1 VVNEPADDQRI
12 SERDDDLH
20 LAPDGHVDDVAV
32 VVGWLRSDKARDY
45 GIALLASVAA
55 FGVVVLLT
63 RILPFEPF
71 LLFVVPVVLTARYV
85 GRGPTALTVVLSV
98 VAIEV
103 TLVWNG
109 HPAHTHAGVWLHA
122 GIFAIVAYAIDS
134 STNALHRARQDAER
148 ASERLVDVN
157 MELEQQ
163 MEEVQV
169 LSEDLHDT
177 NQSLADARDAAEA
190 ASRAREEMLAIVAH
204 DLRNPLNVVMI
215 ARGLLA
221 ETDQPGERRDQL
233 LAVMR
238 RAIQRMNRLVE
249 DLLEVVRQESGKMTL
264 VLEAVSV
271 ADILEQTGEMCQATA
286 MERNIFLRIN
296 EAPSGLLVTADEE
309 RILQVMSNL
318 VDNALKFA
326 PRGGS
331 VELEC
336 ERKGTEAVFS
346 VVDSGPGIAPED
358 LERLFE
364 KFWQRRRSDTRGVGL
379 GLAIARG
386 IVEAHGGRI
395 WAESMVGN
403 GSTFYFILPVVT
415 QPAEDLMI
423 TARGDAE
430 GKRSAASVSA

>member
-1 VVNEPADDQRI
+1 MSYLGMTYQLWTAESRRFRDIRVVLNRDGTMSDQ
-12 SERDDDLH
+12 
-20 LAPDGHVDDVAV
+20 
-32 VVGWLRSDKARDY
+32 ARRY
-45 GIALLASVAA
+45 GIALLASGAA
-55 FGVVVLLT
+55 FGVVGLLT
-63 RILPFEPF
+63 RMLPFEPF
-71 LLFVVPVVLTARYV
+71 MLFVVPVVLTARYV
-85 GRGPTALTVVLSV
+85 GRGPTVLTVILSV

-103 TLVWNG
+103 TLVWSG
-109 HPAHTHAGVWLHA
+109 HPHTHAGVWLHA
-122 GIFAIVAYAIDS
+122 AIFAIVAYAIDS
-134 STNALHRARQDAER
+134 CTSALHKARQDAER

-157 MELEQQ
+157 MELEAQ
-163 MEEVQV
+163 MEEIQT
-169 LSEDLHDT
+169 LSEDLNKT

-233 LAVMR
+233 LAVMQ

-271 ADILEQTGEMCQATA
+271 ADILQQTGEMCQATA
-286 MERNIFLRIN
+286 MERNISLRIN
-296 EAPSGLLVTADEE
+296 EASPGLLVTADEE

-318 VDNALKFA
+318 VGNALKFA

-331 VELEC
+331 VVLEC
-336 ERKGTEAVFS
+336 GRKGGEAIFS
-346 VVDSGPGIAPED
+346 VADTGPGIAPED
-358 LERLFE
+358 LDRLFE
-364 KFWQRRRSDTRGVGL
+364 KFWQRRGGDTRGVGL

-395 WAESMVGN
+395 WAESTL
-403 GSTFYFILPVVT
+403 GSGSRFYFTLPVVT
-415 QPAEDLMI
+415 QRIVEPDTETAEVG
-423 TARGDAE
+423 A
-430 GKRSAASVSA
+430 VSAPTFA

>member
-1 VVNEPADDQRI
+1 MSYLGTTYQLGTALGPPF
-12 SERDDDLH
+12 RDIRGVLKR
-20 LAPDGHVDDVAV
+20 DGTM
-32 VVGWLRSDKARDY
+32 SDKARDY

-55 FGVVVLLT
+55 FGVVVMLT

-122 GIFAIVAYAIDS
+122 AIFTIVAYAIDS

-157 MELEQQ
+157 MELETQ
-163 MEEVQV
+163 MEEVQT
-169 LSEDLHDT
+169 LSEDLNKS
-177 NQSLADARDAAEA
+177 NQCLADARDTAEA
-190 ASRAREEMLAIVAH
+190 ASRAREEMLAVVAH

-221 ETDQPGERRDQL
+221 DTDQPGERRDQL
-233 LAVMR
+233 LAVMQ
-238 RAIQRMNRLVE
+238 RATQRMNRLVE
-249 DLLEVVRQESGKMTL
+249 DLLEVVRQESGKMSL
-264 VLEAVSV
+264 VLEAVPV
-271 ADILEQTGEMCQATA
+271 LDILEQGVEMCQATA
-286 MERNIFLRIN
+286 RERNISLGIHDT
-296 EAPSGLLVTADEE
+296 PHDLLVTADEE
-309 RILQVMSNL
+309 RVLQVMSNL
-318 VDNALKFA
+318 VDNALKFV
-326 PRGGS
+326 PGGGR
-331 VELEC
+331 VVLEC
-336 ERKGTEAVFS
+336 SRKGAEGLFS
-346 VVDSGPGIAPED
+346 VADSGPGIAPED
-358 LERLFE
+358 LDRLFE

-395 WAESMVGN
+395 WAESTLGS
-403 GSTFYFILPVVT
+403 GSTFYFTLPAVTPRIVEPDIRETELGVV
-415 QPAEDLMI
+415 PAPMF
-423 TARGDAE
+423 A
-430 GKRSAASVSA
+430 